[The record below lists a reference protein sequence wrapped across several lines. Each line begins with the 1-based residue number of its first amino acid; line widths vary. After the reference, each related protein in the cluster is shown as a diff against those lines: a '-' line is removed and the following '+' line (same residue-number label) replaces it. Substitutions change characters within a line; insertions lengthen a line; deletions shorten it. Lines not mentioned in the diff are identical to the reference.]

1 MTRRLL
7 LVLCVLLMTGIVA
20 AQDDDTY
27 TVRLG
32 DALPEIAEQLN
43 LDLACLMDA
52 NDIANPSL
60 IQVGQVLTITDDCRL
75 DDATID
81 LPPDEEAVPLAEQD
95 DDPAEA
101 AESDDDTDDSD
112 DTAALG
118 QGGGVVEDTTYI
130 VQRGDTLARI
140 ANRFET
146 TITCLISDNAIPDP
160 DLIYAGQEL
169 FIGADCA
176 AGQGGGGTDVS
187 GTTIT
192 SDAICRGDRNPN
204 RVAVDGVYV
213 VQAGDMLDF
222 IGCDF
227 GVQTECLSE
236 INDLN
241 PPGAIEIGQTL
252 IIDLSCPAWE
262 AAYGAGSLD

>member
-1 MTRRLL
+1 MIRRLL
-7 LVLCVLLMTGIVA
+7 LVLCVLLMTGMVA

-43 LDLACLMDA
+43 VDLACLMDA
-52 NDIANPSL
+52 NNIPNPSL
-60 IQVGQVLTITDDCRL
+60 IRVGQVLNIPDDCRL
-75 DDATID
+75 EDSAIN
-81 LPPDEEAVPLAEQD
+81 LPPDEEAVPLAEQN
-95 DDPAEA
+95 DPAETV
-101 AESDDDTDDSD
+101 ESDDDTDNS
-112 DTAALG
+112 AELG
-118 QGGGVVEDTTYI
+118 QGGGVVEDETYI
-130 VQRGDTLARI
+130 VQRGDTLSRI
-140 ANRFET
+140 ANRFGT
-146 TITCLISDNAIPDP
+146 TITCLIDDNAIPDP
-160 DLIYAGQEL
+160 DLIYAGQQL
-169 FIGADCA
+169 FISASCA

-187 GTTIT
+187 GATIT

-262 AAYGAGSLD
+262 AAYGAGSFD